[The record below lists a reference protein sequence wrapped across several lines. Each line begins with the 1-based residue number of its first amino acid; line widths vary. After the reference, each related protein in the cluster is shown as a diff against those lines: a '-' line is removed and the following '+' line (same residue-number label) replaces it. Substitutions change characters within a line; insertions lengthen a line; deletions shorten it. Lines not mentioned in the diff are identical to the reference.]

1 MKNKKFCIDDLKM
14 ALSRKENVRS
24 LDFVDKSKIID
35 ERRFND
41 YIRMIMLEKPTVNEY
56 ELLQSA
62 NYRYDEAK
70 VTQEL
75 LRMQRTV
82 STTAVKSLF
91 LLFSKMINHIVSGI
105 YVNTNGIKKTK
116 IIALEQKCKSY
127 LCTNE

>member
-14 ALSRKENVRS
+14 TLSRKENVRS

-105 YVNTNGIKKTK
+105 YVDTNGIKKTK
-116 IIALEQKCKSY
+116 
-127 LCTNE
+127 